1 MWETTNEW
9 CSSKGL
15 YWHQYYLT
23 ASLMMWA
30 VELSIPTGSLQVTPS
45 WVVQLTYWRER
56 MPCRRIWTDVRGGPV
71 WNSCSSARP
80 RARCCSWLGAIPSV
94 NKGWVRSGLISALQR
109 TWQYWGYWK
118 KNWRWVGN
126 MYPQHRKS
134 TVLWAASEEGWLA
147 GWGRLLFPSAL
158 PSRDPIWSSASRAV
172 KTRGLEH
179 LSCKD
184 KLRKLGL
191 FTVEKRR
198 L

>member
-1 MWETTNEW
+1 
-9 CSSKGL
+9 
-15 YWHQYYLT
+15 
-23 ASLMMWA
+23 MMWA
-30 VELSIPTGSLQVTPS
+30 VELSVPTGSLQVTPS
-45 WVVQLTYWRER
+45 WVVQLTCWRER

-80 RARCCSWLGAIPSV
+80 RARCCSWLGAIPGV

-147 GWGRLLFPSAL
+147 GWGRKLTSWWSPIGSTASNLGPPAQERCRPVVKGPEEGHEDVLRADAPLLWRQAEGAGLHGLWL
-158 PSRDPIWSSASRAV
+158 PCMYSM
-172 KTRGLEH
+172 
-179 LSCKD
+179 
-184 KLRKLGL
+184 
-191 FTVEKRR
+191 
-198 L
+198 